1 MNKFKKYGV
10 ICLCLLMPVTAS
22 ASIGSSIKSGLNK
35 ILPNGLKKWIPGLSP
50 EEKTAQLMEE
60 QVGTSNNV
68 LAQMK
73 DAADSMRKLKKSV
86 EDANSIK
93 NQGKSLFKDLSDA
106 KYGKVAL
113 GISEK
118 ISGISLNPSDY
129 IPSLDCTR
137 DLKRDCS
144 FSYFREKAL
153 LGRVDAFTS
162 RSSNFMGAKLAKSL
176 NSLCS
181 DIQMELRRSDQ
192 IKIAAKEANNR
203 LIPVYKEQIKNL
215 EIQNKKID
223 KTLSNP
229 NFYKNDPVKYFQ
241 LESIKNKNILDMG
254 ELVERINRLQV
265 ASEEVSKKDKEVI
278 AELYS
283 EKLNNDLI
291 QHIVKSKIKRNSRF

>member
-1 MNKFKKYGV
+1 MNNYKKYGV
-10 ICLCLLMPVTAS
+10 ICLCLFIPVISS

-35 ILPNGLKKWIPGLSP
+35 VLPNGVKKWIPGLSP
-50 EEKTAQLMEE
+50 EEKTVELMEE
-60 QVGTSNNV
+60 QVNTSSNV

-73 DAADSMRKLKKSV
+73 DAADSMRRLKKSV

-106 KYGKVAL
+106 KYGKVVL

-118 ISGISLNPSDY
+118 ISGISFNPSDY
-129 IPSLDCTR
+129 IPNTDWTKGI
-137 DLKRDCS
+137 KRDCS
-144 FSYFREKAL
+144 FSCYREKAL
-153 LGRVDAFTS
+153 LGRIDSFTS
-162 RSSNFMGAKLAKSL
+162 RSSNFLSTEPTKSL
-176 NSLCS
+176 NTLCS
-181 DIQMELRRSDQ
+181 DIQRELRRSDQ
-192 IKIAAKEANNR
+192 IKTSAKEINNK

-215 EIQNKKID
+215 EVQNKKID

-265 ASEEVSKKDKEVI
+265 ASEEVSKQDKEAI
-278 AELYS
+278 AEIYS
-283 EKLNNDLI
+283 EKLRQDLI
-291 QHIVKSKIKRNSRF
+291 QHILKSKIKRNSKF

>member
-1 MNKFKKYGV
+1 
-10 ICLCLLMPVTAS
+10 
-22 ASIGSSIKSGLNK
+22 
-35 ILPNGLKKWIPGLSP
+35 
-50 EEKTAQLMEE
+50 
-60 QVGTSNNV
+60 
-68 LAQMK
+68 
-73 DAADSMRKLKKSV
+73 MRKLK
-86 EDANSIK
+86 ERLEQANSIK
-93 NQGKSLFKDLSDA
+93 NQSKSLFKDLADA
-106 KYGKVAL
+106 KYGKVVL

-129 IPSLDCTR
+129 IPSLECTR
-137 DLKRDCS
+137 GLKRDCS
-144 FSYFREKAL
+144 FSYYREKSL
-153 LGRVDAFTS
+153 LGRIDAFTS
-162 RSSNFMGAKLAKSL
+162 RGSNFLSTKPPKSL
-176 NSLCS
+176 NSLCL
-181 DIQMELRRSDQ
+181 DIQRALRRSDQ

-265 ASEEVSKKDKEVI
+265 ASEKVSKKDQESI

-283 EKLNNDLI
+283 EKLNNELI
-291 QHIVKSKIKRNSRF
+291 QHIVKSKIKRNSKC

>member
-1 MNKFKKYGV
+1 MNKCKKYV
-10 ICLCLLMPVTAS
+10 LICLCLLIPLTSS
-22 ASIGSSIKSGLNK
+22 ASIGFSIKSGLNK

-60 QVGTSNNV
+60 QVDTSSNV

-73 DAADSMRKLKKSV
+73 DAADSMRKLKQSV

-93 NQGKSLFKDLSDA
+93 NEGKALFKDLSDA
-106 KYGKVAL
+106 KYGKVVL

-129 IPSLDCTR
+129 IPHTDCTKYF
-137 DLKRDCS
+137 KRNCS
-144 FSYFREKAL
+144 FSCYREKSL
-153 LGRVDAFTS
+153 LGKLDSCTS
-162 RSSNFMGAKLAKSL
+162 GLSNFL
-176 NSLCS
+176 NARPRKILNTICL
-181 DIQMELRRSDQ
+181 DIQRELRRSDQ
-192 IKIAAKEANNR
+192 IKIAAKESNNL
-203 LIPVYKEQIKNL
+203 LIPIYKEQIKNL
-215 EIQNKKID
+215 EVQNKKID

-254 ELVERINRLQV
+254 ELVERINRLQIQ
-265 ASEEVSKKDKEVI
+265 SEEVSKKDKEAI
-278 AELYS
+278 ASLYS
-283 EKLNNDLI
+283 EKLSNDLI